1 MKNAFPFIFALLAG
15 LALFACGSRQSSLTL
30 EQQQAINQQAQFPDT
45 LQPQT
50 TWRFD
55 FENFPA
61 GQLPAGWAQHF
72 TGEGGTDWEVTDDG
86 GNRVLAQL
94 RSDNPSRH
102 FNVIVHDSVSAK
114 DMMLSVRLKS
124 SQGKHDRGGG
134 FVWRFIDK
142 NNHYIVRANPLEDN
156 VVLYKMENGK
166 RSDLPLVG
174 SGKTYGMDTPP
185 LGDGWNNLRLVV
197 KGDLFTVFLNDKEL
211 FKVQDGTFPNAG
223 KVGLW
228 TKADAVTQF
237 DDFEI
242 KKFE

>member
-1 MKNAFPFIFALLAG
+1 MVKLLIATM
-15 LALFACGSRQSSLTL
+15 LASLFTCGSRQSSLTP
-30 EQQQAINQQAQFPDT
+30 EQLQEINRRAFFPDT
-45 LQPQT
+45 LQPQSV
-50 TWRFD
+50 WRFN

-102 FNVIVHDSVSAK
+102 FNVVVHDSISVK
-114 DMMLSVRLKS
+114 DMVLSVRLKS

-134 FVWRFIDK
+134 FVWRFTDK

-174 SGKTYGMDTPP
+174 LGKTYGMDTPP

-211 FKVQDGTFPNAG
+211 FKVQDRTFPNAG